1 MLVEWTGAAYH
12 PARTG
17 RRGHPVSAAWPG
29 CAPLQRSRESG
40 LRRIEVLAVL
50 ALLAGC
56 GSGTPPPPPPPVV
69 DVARPIQRSVVDW
82 DDYVGR
88 FEAIQTVE
96 LKPRID
102 GQIVEIGF
110 RSGQDVPRGTVL
122 FRLDPR
128 PAQAALEQ
136 ARAQVQRARATLA
149 NAQQERDRAMRLLVA
164 QAISREESE
173 QKEAAAR
180 TAKADVAAAE
190 AAANQASLNLSFT
203 TIRAPVDGRVSDRR
217 VSVGDQVSSNDTV
230 LTTVVSLDPIWFTF
244 EGAEAFYLKYARQD
258 AAGGRVSSRRTANP
272 VEIQL
277 ADEQGYNWKGRM
289 SFVDNAIDPTTGT
302 IRAHATVRNPAHFLT
317 PGMFGRVR
325 LLGSSTYQ
333 ALLVPDEAVV
343 TDQARHLIYVAK
355 PDGKIVGR
363 PVELGPLV
371 EGLRVVREGLAPTD
385 QVVLAG
391 LATLRP
397 DSVIKAHVIRLKPR
411 ASDTSPTPPPNIAP
425 PSAEAT
431 PAGSR

>member
-1 MLVEWTGAAYH
+1 
-12 PARTG
+12 
-17 RRGHPVSAAWPG
+17 
-29 CAPLQRSRESG
+29 LQRSRERR
-40 LRRIEVLAVL
+40 LRRIQILALL

-69 DVARPIQRSVVDW
+69 DVARPLQRSIVDW

-102 GQIVEIGF
+102 GQIIEIGF
-110 RSGQDVPRGTVL
+110 RSGQDVARGTVL

-136 ARAQVQRARATLA
+136 ARAQVQRAHATVT
-149 NAQQERDRAMRLLVA
+149 NAEQERDRAMRLLAA
-164 QAISREESE
+164 QAISKEEAE
-173 QKEAAAR
+173 QKDAAAR
-180 TAKADVAAAE
+180 TAKADLAAAE
-190 AAANQASLNLSFT
+190 AAANQAALNLSFT
-203 TIRAPVDGRVSDRR
+203 TIRAPIDGRVSDRR
-217 VSVGDQVSSNDTV
+217 VSVGDQVKENDTV

-244 EGAEAFYLKYARQD
+244 EGAESFYLKYMRQD
-258 AAGGRVSSRRTANP
+258 SEGKRASSRRVANP

-302 IRAHATVRNPAHFLT
+302 IRGHATVRNPNHFLT

-325 LLGSSTYQ
+325 LLGSSSYP

-343 TDQARHLIYVAK
+343 TDQARHLIYVTAK
-355 PDGKIVGR
+355 DGKIVGR
-363 PVELGPLV
+363 EVELGPMV
-371 EGLRVVREGLAPTD
+371 EGLRVIREGKLAATD
-385 QVVLAG
+385 LVVLTG

-397 DSVIKAHVIRLKPR
+397 DSVINPHIIKLKPR
-411 ASDTSPTPPPNIAP
+411 APDTSPALPTNIAP
-425 PSAEAT
+425 PSSEAT
-431 PAGSR
+431 PAESR

>member
-1 MLVEWTGAAYH
+1 
-12 PARTG
+12 
-17 RRGHPVSAAWPG
+17 
-29 CAPLQRSRESG
+29 
-40 LRRIEVLAVL
+40 
-50 ALLAGC
+50 
-56 GSGTPPPPPPPVV
+56 
-69 DVARPIQRSVVDW
+69 
-82 DDYVGR
+82 
-88 FEAIQTVE
+88 
-96 LKPRID
+96 
-102 GQIVEIGF
+102 
-110 RSGQDVPRGTVL
+110 
-122 FRLDPR
+122 
-128 PAQAALEQ
+128 
-136 ARAQVQRARATLA
+136 
-149 NAQQERDRAMRLLVA
+149 MRLLAA

-180 TAKADVAAAE
+180 TAKADLAAAE
-190 AAANQASLNLSFT
+190 AAANQAELNLSFT
-203 TIRAPVDGRVSDRR
+203 TIRAPIDGRVSDRR

-258 AAGGRVSSRRTANP
+258 AAGGRTSSRRAANP

-277 ADEQGYNWKGRM
+277 SDEQGYNWSGRM

-302 IRAHATVRNPAHFLT
+302 IRAHATVRNPKHFLT

-325 LLGSSTYQ
+325 LLGSGTYQ

-355 PDGKIVGR
+355 SDGKILGR

-385 QVVLAG
+385 LVVLTG

-397 DSVIKAHVIRLKPR
+397 DAVIKPHVVKLKPR
-411 ASDTSPTPPPNIAP
+411 APDTSPTPPPNLAP
-425 PSAEAT
+425 PAAEAT
-431 PAGSR
+431 PAGPR

>member
-1 MLVEWTGAAYH
+1 MFRFAGAAFT
-12 PARTG
+12 A
-17 RRGHPVSAAWPG
+17 SLAA
-29 CAPLQRSRESG
+29 QRECG
-40 LRRIEVLAVL
+40 LRRIELFAGL
-50 ALLAGC
+50 LLLAGC
-56 GSGTPPPPPPPVV
+56 GSGTPPPPPLPIV

-88 FEAIQTVE
+88 FQAIQSVE
-96 LKPRID
+96 LKPRI
-102 GQIVEIGF
+102 GGPIIEIGF
-110 RSGQDVPRGTVL
+110 RSGQDVPRGTML
-122 FRLDPR
+122 FRIDPR

-149 NAQQERDRAMRLLVA
+149 NAEQEKARAEKLLAA
-164 QAISREESE
+164 QAISREEAE
-173 QKEAAAR
+173 LREATVR
-180 TAKADVAAAE
+180 TAAADVAAAE
-190 AAANQASLNLSFT
+190 AAAQAAALNLSFT
-203 TIRAPVDGRVSDRR
+203 TVRAPVDGRMSDRR
-217 VSVGDQVSSNDTV
+217 VSVGNVVVANETV
-230 LTTVVSLDPIWFTF
+230 MTTIVSLDPIWFSF
-244 EGAEAFYLKYARQD
+244 EGAESFYLKYMRQD
-258 AAGGRVSSRRTANP
+258 SRGGRQSSRRVANP

-302 IRAHATVRNPAHFLT
+302 IRGHATVRNPTHFLT

-333 ALLVPDEAVV
+333 AMLVPDEAVV
-343 TDQARHLIYVAK
+343 TDQARHLIYVAGR
-355 PDGKIVGR
+355 DGKIVGR

-385 QVVLAG
+385 LVVLTG

-397 DSVIKAHVIRLKPR
+397 DSVIKPHIVKLKPR
-411 ASDTSPTPPPNIAP
+411 APDTSPTPPPNIAP

-431 PAGSR
+431 PAGSH

>member
-1 MLVEWTGAAYH
+1 VQQE
-12 PARTG
+12 
-17 RRGHPVSAAWPG
+17 
-29 CAPLQRSRESG
+29 CG

-102 GQIVEIGF
+102 GQIIEIGF
-110 RSGQDVPRGTVL
+110 RSGQDVGRGNVL
-122 FRLDPR
+122 FRLDSR

-149 NAQQERDRAMRLLVA
+149 NAQQERDRAMRLLAA

-180 TAKADVAAAE
+180 TAKADLAAAE
-190 AAANQASLNLSFT
+190 ANANQAALNLSFT
-203 TIRAPVDGRVSDRR
+203 VIRAPIDGRVSDRR
-217 VSVGDQVSSNDTV
+217 VSVGDQVKENDTV

-244 EGAEAFYLKYARQD
+244 EGAESFYLKYMRQD
-258 AAGGRVSSRRTANP
+258 SAGKRQSSRRTANP

-302 IRAHATVRNPAHFLT
+302 IRGHATVRNPQHFLT

-355 PDGKIVGR
+355 DDGKILGR

-385 QVVLAG
+385 LVVLTG

-397 DSVIKAHVIRLKPR
+397 DAVIKPHVIRLKPR
-411 ASDTSPTPPPNIAP
+411 APDTSPTPPPNIAP

-431 PAGSR
+431 PAGPR